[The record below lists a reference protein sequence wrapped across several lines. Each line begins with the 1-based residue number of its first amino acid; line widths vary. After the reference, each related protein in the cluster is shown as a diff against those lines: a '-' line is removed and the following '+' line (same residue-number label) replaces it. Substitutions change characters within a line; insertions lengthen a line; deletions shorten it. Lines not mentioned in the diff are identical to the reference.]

1 MAYLRYLVLDYL
13 KYLSMRAFL
22 YLLIST
28 TILLSTACER
38 VVSNR
43 EKFAKIDEELISEYL
58 DENNIDALRHESG
71 LYYNILNE
79 GDQDGERPNSFS
91 QVQVSYEGYFLDGTV
106 FDSADS
112 TNLAEID
119 LDETV
124 PGWRIGL
131 PYIREGGS
139 IQLFI
144 PSRLG
149 YGRRARGSI
158 PPNTVLLFDIN
169 LHRVR

>member
-1 MAYLRYLVLDYL
+1 M
-13 KYLSMRAFL
+13 KAFL
-22 YLLIST
+22 YLLVSA
-28 TILLSTACER
+28 TIVLFAACER
-38 VVSNR
+38 TQFNT
-43 EKFAKIDEELISEYL
+43 EKFAAIDEELITEYL
-58 DENNIDALRHESG
+58 AENNIDAERHESG
-71 LYYNILNE
+71 LYYNILDE
-79 GDQDGERPNSFS
+79 GRAEGERPGAFS

-106 FDSADS
+106 FDEADS
-112 TNLAEID
+112 SNLAELD
-119 LDETV
+119 LRSTV

-131 PYIREGGS
+131 PLIREGGS

-149 YGRRARGSI
+149 YGASPRGSI